1 MSHLAYSCQI
11 SYNIRIDGFYRILH
25 TLPVMNCL
33 SIHVSQRRENVLV
46 ASANLHNHAL
56 PSEALHESRKGPC
69 CSEVDSGDVAKVY
82 DNSTVFGNGC
92 EVLSEVLNSREG
104 KVCLR
109 GEESVRVLFC
119 DLDFRFRLLVEQ
131 QS

>member
-33 SIHVSQRRENVLV
+33 SIYVSQRRENVLV
-46 ASANLHNHAL
+46 ASANLHNPAL
-56 PSEALHESRKGPC
+56 PSEALHKSRKGPC
-69 CSEVDSGDVAKVY
+69 CREVDSGHVAKVY
-82 DNSTVFGNGC
+82 DYSTVFGNGC
-92 EVLSEVLNSREG
+92 EVMSEVLDPREG

-109 GEESVRVLFC
+109 GEESVRVFFC